1 MRKICGKEVWSLR
14 EFTFNQSG
22 LDKWIHQ
29 NQAKYTG
36 AFLNGVLLDNFVLCC
51 KRGFAAIYEYPLNE
65 WSSCYRVEYEHGA
78 AQEVWKRWYQFEAAA
93 VAEVVEK

>member
-1 MRKICGKEVWSLR
+1 MR

-22 LDKWIHQ
+22 LNKWIHQ

-36 AFLNGVLLDNFVLCC
+36 DFIDGTLLDNFVLCC
-51 KRGFAAIYEYPLNE
+51 KRGYAAIYERPLNE

-78 AQEVWKRWYQFEAAA
+78 AQEIWKRWYN
-93 VAEVVEK
+93 VEQIMKENHLDVDIILNDIELMD